1 MSMVGEILLDERD
14 EKVVQEGDQGLLGI
28 LEDKVVYLLKKYHE
42 LKKERD
48 DLAIAVEAGREKVI
62 RLEKKMELLSQ
73 DREKVKTRI
82 DQLLHR
88 LKSVDT

>member
-1 MSMVGEILLDERD
+1 MAGEIVLDEENEKIVPEVDQGPLRNLE
-14 EKVVQEGDQGLLGI
+14 EKVSF
-28 LEDKVVYLLKKYHE
+28 LLKKYHE

-48 DLAIAVEAGREKVI
+48 ELAIALDAGREKMI

-82 DQLLHR
+82 DQLLHH
-88 LKSVDT
+88 LKSIDI

>member
-1 MSMVGEILLDERD
+1 MAGEIVLDEKNEKIVPEVD
-14 EKVVQEGDQGLLGI
+14 QGPLGNLEEKVG
-28 LEDKVVYLLKKYHE
+28 YLLKKYHE

-48 DLAIAVEAGREKVI
+48 ELAIALDAGREKMI
-62 RLEKKMELLSQ
+62 RLEKKLEFLSQ

-88 LKSVDT
+88 LKSIDI

>member
-1 MSMVGEILLDERD
+1 MAGEIVLDEENGKIVPEAD
-14 EKVVQEGDQGLLGI
+14 QGPLGNLEEKVG
-28 LEDKVVYLLKKYHE
+28 YLLKKYHE

-48 DLAIAVEAGREKVI
+48 ELAIALDAGREKMI

-88 LKSVDT
+88 LKSIDI

>member
-1 MSMVGEILLDERD
+1 MAGEIVLDEKAEKIVLEEEREPLRNLE
-14 EKVVQEGDQGLLGI
+14 EKVG
-28 LEDKVVYLLKKYHE
+28 YLLKRYQE

-48 DLAIAVEAGREKVI
+48 ELAIAVDAEKEKMI
-62 RLEKKMELLSQ
+62 RLGKKMELLSQ

-88 LKSVDT
+88 LKGVDI

>member
-1 MSMVGEILLDERD
+1 MAGEIVLDEKTEEDAQEEERRPLGNL
-14 EKVVQEGDQGLLGI
+14 EGKVG
-28 LEDKVVYLLKKYHE
+28 YLLKKYQE

-48 DLAIAVEAGREKVI
+48 ALAVALDIEKDKMI

-73 DREKVKTRI
+73 DREKVKTRL

-88 LKSVDT
+88 LKSVDI

>member
-1 MSMVGEILLDERD
+1 MAGEIVLDEKAEKIVLEEEREPLRNLE
-14 EKVVQEGDQGLLGI
+14 EKVG
-28 LEDKVVYLLKKYHE
+28 YLLKRFQE

-48 DLAIAVEAGREKVI
+48 ELAVAVDAEKEKMI
-62 RLEKKMELLSQ
+62 RLGKKMELLSQ

-88 LKSVDT
+88 LKGVDI

>member
-1 MSMVGEILLDERD
+1 MTEEISLQNQSEKATSEEEKGLFGVLEEKIGHLLTKYQELVK
-14 EKVVQEGDQGLLGI
+14 EKEKLTS
-28 LEDKVVYLLKKYHE
+28 E
-42 LKKERD
+42 
-48 DLAIAVEAGREKVI
+48 VEVEREKRI

-88 LKSVDT
+88 LRNVDI

>member
-1 MSMVGEILLDERD
+1 MAGEITL
-14 EKVVQEGDQGLLGI
+14 EKQTEMASEEEQGLLGN
-28 LEDKVVYLLKKYHE
+28 LEEKIHHLLIKFHE

-48 DLAIAVEAGREKVI
+48 NLAVALEEEREKVI
-62 RLEKKMELLSQ
+62 QLEKKLKLLSQ

-88 LKSVDT
+88 FKSIDT

>member
-1 MSMVGEILLDERD
+1 MAGEIVLDEENGKIVPEVD
-14 EKVVQEGDQGLLGI
+14 QGPLGNLEEKVG
-28 LEDKVVYLLKKYHE
+28 YLLKKYHE

-48 DLAIAVEAGREKVI
+48 ELAIALDAGREKMI
-62 RLEKKMELLSQ
+62 RLEKKLELLSQ

-88 LKSVDT
+88 LRSIDI